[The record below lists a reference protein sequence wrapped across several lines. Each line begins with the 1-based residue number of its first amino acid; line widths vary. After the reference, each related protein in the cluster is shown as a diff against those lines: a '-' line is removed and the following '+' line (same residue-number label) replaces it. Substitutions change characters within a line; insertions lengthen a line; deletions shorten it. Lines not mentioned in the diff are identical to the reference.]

1 MYRFLSRTVCAA
13 RNSSVIVYES
23 CVLPAK
29 CEKAAAPVF
38 RVVNGGG
45 VNTLSTSSVRFC
57 EKKDDVVPSNQ
68 DEKTT
73 AVKEDPPTE
82 TDQAKMAKQ
91 TEEPV
96 VLMAEDGSTT
106 QQQTDVKTEPVVEK
120 PTEAAIDAAKSGKQH
135 LLDLLVAMKV
145 EVTSKKKF
153 KGTTIKQN
161 YESIKHPESKSE
173 AMESTISMF
182 QKATEAAS
190 PPSETLEPDLV
201 AAASAAAATL
211 PDSNRAQSVLL
222 RQLRERKAIT
232 EAQKKGDMSKLGEII
247 ADMKVG
253 RQYSRQKPSASSQIT
268 FDDDERGYTRDRGI
282 TGELVGVRRRRNFFL
297 AKRLNIFSPTTEDDA
312 VQSTAAQPTLWDMEF
327 ANNLSQVTN
336 QAPRNGFEEM
346 IQWTKEGKMWQ
357 YPVDNEAGLEEEA
370 SVSFHEHIF
379 LEKHLEEGFP
389 HQGPVRHFM
398 ELVVAGLS
406 RNPYLTVQQK
416 KGHISWFRD
425 YFQQKEE
432 VLKEANADL
441 N

>member
-29 CEKAAAPVF
+29 CEKA
-38 RVVNGGG
+38 
-45 VNTLSTSSVRFC
+45 
-57 EKKDDVVPSNQ
+57 
-68 DEKTT
+68 
-73 AVKEDPPTE
+73 
-82 TDQAKMAKQ
+82 MAKQ

-312 VQSTAAQPTLWDMEF
+312 PTLWDMEF